1 MNIAFIP
8 GVFFPQPGGAQVQV
22 NNFANKLIE
31 NGLKVDCL
39 IYRKANIKNTN
50 YNIIKCK
57 YVNRFILTSQTR
69 FKASSCFA
77 FMTIEENLTSFFLLK
92 HSGSSIVGFINLI
105 KLFDNSVDLFVLIT

>member
-50 YNIIKCK
+50 YNIIKIN
-57 YVNRFILTSQTR
+57 YFLTS
-69 FKASSCFA
+69 
-77 FMTIEENLTSFFLLK
+77 IVYFFFYHL
-92 HSGSSIVGFINLI
+92 GINLNFII
-105 KLFDNSVDLFVLIT
+105 KFFFKRKIKKKNMIFGIFVF